1 MNITFIGGG
10 NMADALLG
18 GLLGKGFSPASL
30 RVVEIDAAARERVEK
45 KYPGLR
51 AFASAREALRA
62 GDIVVFAVKP
72 QQMKEAVRACGL
84 AKDANLVIS
93 IAAGI
98 TLGSLSRWLGGPDGS
113 YGRVIRVMPNT
124 PSLIGAGIAGL
135 FAGAGASDAD
145 MEAAESIIGAVGKSV
160 RVAAE
165 ADIDTVTAVSASG
178 PAYVFWFIEQ
188 LAKSGEALG
197 LPAGTAKKLAIE
209 TVLGAAK
216 LAAQSS
222 EPPSVLRERV
232 TSKGGTTAAALKVF
246 DEAKLAEGFHRAVE
260 AAKRRGVEMGDEMG
274 KD

>member
-18 GLLGKGFSPASL
+18 GLLGKGFAPASL
-30 RVVEIDAAARERVEK
+30 RVVDIDAASRGRLES
-45 KYPGLR
+45 KYPGLK
-51 AFASAREALRA
+51 AYASAREALRT

-72 QQMKEAVRACGL
+72 QQMKEAVRSSGL
-84 AKDANLVIS
+84 GKDANLVIS

-98 TLGSLSRWLGGPDGS
+98 TLTSISRWLRGHQ
-113 YGRVIRVMPNT
+113 RLIRVMPNT
-124 PSLIGAGIAGL
+124 PSLIGEGIAGL
-135 FAGAGASDAD
+135 LAAPGASAED
-145 MEAAESIIGAVGKSV
+145 MQAAEAIIGAVGKSV
-160 RVAAE
+160 RVATE

-197 LPAGTAKKLAIE
+197 LPGDTARKLAIE

-246 DEAKLAEGFHRAVE
+246 DESGMAESFLRAVE
-260 AAKRRGVEMGDEMG
+260 AAKRRGAEMGEEMG

>member
-1 MNITFIGGG
+1 VNITFIGGG

-18 GLLGKGFSPASL
+18 GLLGRGFAPASL
-30 RVVEIDAAARERVEK
+30 RVVEIDATARERIER
-45 KYPGLR
+45 KYPGLKT
-51 AFASAREALRA
+51 FSSAQDALRP

-72 QQMKEAVRACGL
+72 QQMFNAVRASGL
-84 AKDANLVIS
+84 SQNANLVIS
-93 IAAGI
+93 IAAGV
-98 TLGSLSRWLGGPDGS
+98 TLTSMSRWLMGHQ
-113 YGRVIRVMPNT
+113 RMIRVMPNT
-124 PSLIGAGIAGL
+124 PSLIGQGVAGL
-135 FAGAGASDAD
+135 IKAPGVSDD
-145 MEAAESIIGAVGKSV
+145 DVRSAETIVGAVGKSV
-160 RVAAE
+160 WVRND
-165 ADIDTVTAVSASG
+165 ADIDTVTAISGSG

-197 LPAGTAKKLAIE
+197 LPAGTAKTLAIE

-246 DEAKLAEGFHRAVE
+246 DESGMAESFQRAVE
-260 AAKRRGVEMGDEMG
+260 AAKRRGAEMGDEMG

>member
-1 MNITFIGGG
+1 MNIAFIGGG

-18 GLLGKGFSPASL
+18 GLLAKGFAPASL
-30 RVVEIDAAARERVEK
+30 RVVEIDAAARERIEK

-72 QQMKEAVRACGL
+72 QQMKEAVLACGL

-98 TLGSLSRWLGGPDGS
+98 TLSTLSRWLLGHQ
-113 YGRVIRVMPNT
+113 RLVRVMPNT

-135 FAGAGASDAD
+135 LAAPGASAED
-145 MEAAESIIGAVGKSV
+145 MKAAEAIIGAVGKSV
-160 RVAAE
+160 RVATE

-197 LPAGTAKKLAIE
+197 LRPDTAKTLAIE

-246 DEAKLAEGFHRAVE
+246 DEAKLAEGFRRAVE
-260 AAKRRGVEMGDEMG
+260 AAKRRGAEMGEEMG
-274 KD
+274 RD

>member
-18 GLLGKGFSPASL
+18 GLLGRGFAPASL
-30 RVVEIDAAARERVEK
+30 RVVEIDAAARERVER

-72 QQMKEAVRACGL
+72 QQMKEAVRSSGL

-98 TLGSLSRWLGGPDGS
+98 TMDCLSRWLGGH
-113 YGRVIRVMPNT
+113 RRLIRVMPNT

-135 FAGAGASDAD
+135 FAGPGASDAD
-145 MEAAESIIGAVGKSV
+145 MGAAESIIGAVGKSV
-160 RVAAE
+160 RVATE

-188 LAKSGEALG
+188 LARSGEALG
-197 LPAGTAKKLAIE
+197 LPGETAKKLAIE

-216 LAAQSS
+216 LAAQSG

-246 DEAKLAEGFHRAVE
+246 DEAKLADGFHRAVE
-260 AAKRRGVEMGDEMG
+260 AAKRRGAEMGEEMG